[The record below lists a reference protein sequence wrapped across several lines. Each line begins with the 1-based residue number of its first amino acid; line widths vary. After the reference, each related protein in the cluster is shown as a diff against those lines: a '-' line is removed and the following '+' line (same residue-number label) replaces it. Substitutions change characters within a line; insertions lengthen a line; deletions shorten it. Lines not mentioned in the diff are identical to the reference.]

1 MNKFLVVAATATV
14 AVLGVAAS
22 PAIHAC
28 GDKLTILGG
37 GIPFD
42 RIHSN
47 HHHGTVLLYLSPD
60 SRLSAASNDA
70 RLDETLTKNGNQ
82 VRVAHSDAELKQ
94 ALAEG
99 KVDFVLADWSEA
111 PRIQP
116 DVMAGVPV
124 VPVIPGGS
132 QDARAH
138 VRAGCMVESYKGH
151 DRQFVR
157 DVEALIDNPAD
168 LSASCGGA
176 AASASG

>member
-1 MNKFLVVAATATV
+1 MKKLLAVVV
-14 AVLGVAAS
+14 PSAVVLLGAMAS
-22 PAIHAC
+22 PVGRAC

-42 RIHSN
+42 RIHSDRR
-47 HHHGTVLLYLSPD
+47 HGSVLLYLVPD
-60 SRLSAASNDA
+60 SRLSKASGDA
-70 RLDETLTKNGNQ
+70 RLDETLTRNGHQ
-82 VRVAHSDAELKQ
+82 VRIAHTDAELKQ
-94 ALAEG
+94 VLTEE
-99 KVDFVLADWSEA
+99 KVDFVLADWAEA

-116 DVMAGVPV
+116 DVAGGIPV

-151 DRQFVR
+151 DRQFIR
-157 DVEALIDNPAD
+157 DVEALLDNQAG
-168 LSASCGGA
+168 LSASCSGA

>member
-1 MNKFLVVAATATV
+1 MKKLLAVIVPAAVILSWAMT
-14 AVLGVAAS
+14 S
-22 PAIHAC
+22 PLARAC

-42 RIHSN
+42 RIHSD
-47 HHHGTVLLYLSPD
+47 HRHGSVLLYLNPD
-60 SRLSAASNDA
+60 SRLSTASGDSH
-70 RLDETLTKNGNQ
+70 LDETLTRNGHQ
-82 VRVAHSDAELKQ
+82 VRIARTDAELKQ
-94 ALAEG
+94 ALSEG

-116 DVMAGVPV
+116 DVSGGIPIVS
-124 VPVIPGGS
+124 VIPGGS

-157 DVEALIDNPAD
+157 DVEALLDNQVG

-176 AASASG
+176 AARASG

>member
-1 MNKFLVVAATATV
+1 MTKLLVLAATLSV
-14 AVLGVAAS
+14 AFLGLVAS
-22 PAIHAC
+22 PVGQAC

-42 RIHSN
+42 RIHTD
-47 HHHGTVLLYLSPD
+47 HRHGSVLLYLNPD
-60 SRLSAASNDA
+60 SRLSAASGDS
-70 RLDETLTKNGNQ
+70 RLGEMLTRNGHQ
-82 VRVAHSDAELKQ
+82 VRIARTDSELKQ

-116 DVMAGVPV
+116 DVTVGVPV
-124 VPVIPGGS
+124 VSVIPGGS
-132 QDARAH
+132 PDARAH

-157 DVEALIDNPAD
+157 DVEALLDNQAG
-168 LSASCGGA
+168 LSASCSGVS
-176 AASASG
+176 ASAG